1 MRDRGALDGDAL
13 EPEEQ
18 LFHARALVLEID
30 AQLFALDV
38 AVAAFD
44 ALRVQ
49 LCLQCPQLPLG
60 SVRASALL
68 LEVFPE

>member
-1 MRDRGALDGDAL
+1 MHDRGPLDGDAL

-30 AQLFALDV
+30 AQLFELDV
-38 AVAAFD
+38 AVSEFD

-49 LCLQCPQLPLG
+49 LCLQCPELPLG
-60 SVRASALL
+60 SVRASALFR
-68 LEVFPE
+68 EFFPE